1 MSYISPV
8 KICFP
13 GGCCPSLVTDNFSL
27 LPFQIISEG
36 DYIRSEISVYGS
48 GVWTEITL
56 PVTSVVTE
64 GFYIHSYDGSTIAEL
79 DCGAYE
85 FRVVAGETWW
95 FEPFTVEDF
104 EFTENA
110 YKLRDLLM
118 TPLKFSEQLVSCG
131 SIVAPCDSFLPFM
144 YTTENATTAP
154 TYTLVALDGTETPLT
169 ITVDVLTID
178 GRTYYIHDG
187 ECFYPFLECGRYY
200 IRIDDGGYSYFSAWF
215 DAVCEMNDIPDG
227 YRAMRDANGCVMRD
241 DEGEILTEECSEI
254 PPEFIP
260 FIMTI
265 DTEKITPGADTFNLP
280 LPGVGTYDYYVDW
293 GDGNAEEHFTT
304 NTDQLHTYSTSGIYQ
319 ISISGIFPH
328 ISFAGAGVEGRLV
341 LSIDQWG
348 DIIWGSMNGAFQGCQ
363 NMIGAYTDMP
373 NTSLVTDMNSMFYNC
388 YLFNSPVNFDTSAVT
403 NMAVMF
409 SNCLA
414 FNQSLASFDTSN
426 VTDMSDMFYGA
437 TAFNQSVA
445 HFDTSNVE
453 WFFYMFNNCP
463 AFKQS
468 LANFSL
474 ASAQDIDW
482 MLADSDIN
490 EVGTSTNYDATLVA
504 WAAADVPDGL
514 VFDGGNSKYSDTGQT
529 ARNSLIAVDSWDI
542 YDGGHI

>member
-1 MSYISPV
+1 MSIFNCHKQEPQPWMSYISQS

-48 GVWTEITL
+48 GVWTEVTL
-56 PVTSVVTE
+56 PITSVVTE

-144 YTTENATTAP
+144 YTTENATSGSP
-154 TYTLVALDGTETPLT
+154 TYTLVSLDGTETALT

-200 IRIDDGGYSYFSAWF
+200 IRIDDGAYVYFSAWF
-215 DAVCEMNDIPDG
+215 DAVCEVNDIPDG

-241 DEGEILTEECSEI
+241 DEGEILIEECSDM
-254 PPEFIP
+254 PPP
-260 FIMTI
+260 
-265 DTEKITPGADTFNLP
+265 TEDINYGLLYNRYVVDDARNVVSDGWHVPTRADFNDL
-280 LPGVGTYDYYVDW
+280 GVYLG
-293 GDGNAEEHFTT
+293 
-304 NTDQLHTYSTSGIYQ
+304 
-319 ISISGIFPH
+319 
-328 ISFAGAGVEGRLV
+328 
-341 LSIDQWG
+341 
-348 DIIWGSMNGAFQGCQ
+348 GAFWED
-363 NMIGAYTDMP
+363 A
-373 NTSLVTDMNSMFYNC
+373 FYNG
-388 YLFNSPVNFDTSAVT
+388 YYFGFDNVGDELKSDDPVYWDTPSGNNLSGFNARGSGYRMAAGDYFGITLNCELWISEVT
-403 NMAVMF
+403 V
-409 SNCLA
+409 
-414 FNQSLASFDTSN
+414 
-426 VTDMSDMFYGA
+426 
-437 TAFNQSVA
+437 
-445 HFDTSNVE
+445 
-453 WFFYMFNNCP
+453 
-463 AFKQS
+463 
-468 LANFSL
+468 
-474 ASAQDIDW
+474 
-482 MLADSDIN
+482 DS
-490 EVGTSTNYDATLVA
+490 
-504 WAAADVPDGL
+504 DVPDG
-514 VFDGGNSKYSDTGQT
+514 T
-529 ARNSLIAVDSWDI
+529 AMQAYI
-542 YDGGHI
+542 YDNYDGFIVAPTSETPDKNYGISIRPIKDSTILTHGQEGTYTDPSGITYRTICIGTQEWVADNIATRHYRNGDPIPEVTDNGAWLALVTGALCAYNNDWNNV